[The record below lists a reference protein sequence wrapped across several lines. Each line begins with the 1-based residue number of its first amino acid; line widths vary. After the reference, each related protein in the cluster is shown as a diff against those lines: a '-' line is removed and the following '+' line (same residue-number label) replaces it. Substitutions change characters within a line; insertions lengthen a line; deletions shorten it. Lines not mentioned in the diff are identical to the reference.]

1 MIKDF
6 KSFLRFSYVS
16 RDEHIEKQRFEVKI
30 IAWLNFGYGEEVD
43 DNEEL
48 QLVHHP
54 ESVFVRFQINPKEV
68 PRKISFVKKKQVI
81 DLRPELV
88 TTRREERKPVREDLK
103 SECTEKSSKIAK
115 LRPQFKT

>member
-6 KSFLRFSYVS
+6 KSFLQLRYVS
-16 RDEHIEKQRFEVKI
+16 RNEDIEKQRFEVKN

-54 ESVFVRFQINPKEV
+54 ESVFVRFQINPKEEKTSH
-68 PRKISFVKKKQVI
+68 RSKTRTSYYS
-81 DLRPELV
+81 E
-88 TTRREERKPVREDLK
+88 RREKA
-103 SECTEKSSKIAK
+103 SS
-115 LRPQFKT
+115 RGC